1 METLKILDS
10 LHEELKSFQTEI
22 GSFYDQVKQLD
33 KKVEILVK
41 IVSFDSNY
49 INELKVNFLTKEE
62 QSLDWILDAENRR
75 RKLLSEVIHGTLS

>member
-33 KKVEILVK
+33 KKVDLLVK